1 MRRGPGRSNFG
12 GPAFVA
18 RRAGRFFSLLDDRLG
33 LRTEGYSPALV
44 GKIEYAGGQCPFDQ
58 AAEMLGRLS
67 ELSISGMHVQRITER
82 LGRERAE
89 ERDRQVEQF
98 QTGRLSAAHV
108 EPPAVVAVHVDAG
121 KTQVRCDGGG
131 RGVHDPQWADTK
143 VACFET
149 YAPKLDDGDPQPEPP
164 AAFLDRPTVMRLCQE
179 IKQVRNDPS
188 TRPTEKPPKA
198 KEKAKEKKEK
208 KEGRA
213 EESAVEKVG
222 RQTRRRRLL
231 RTAVATMQS
240 VIGFA
245 AMVGAEAQRRGFY
258 RATCGAFIGDGGN
271 WIGPMG
277 QELFPGWAQVLDFI
291 HLLVHLYQA
300 ACAASAGRAERAWR
314 LYERLLRAA
323 WAGQAQTV
331 LELLREQSERIG
343 LPPAAARPDDPRKI
357 VAGTLAYVGQNAG
370 RMDYPRYRRLGLP
383 VTSAAVESLV
393 KQFNQRIKGSEK
405 FWLQGGVEAV
415 LQVRAAYLSEDGR
428 ADDFHARRPRGHAVG
443 QHRLPAAA

>member
-1 MRRGPGRSNFG
+1 M
-12 GPAFVA
+12 
-18 RRAGRFFSLLDDRLG
+18 
-33 LRTEGYSPALV
+33 RTEGYSPALV
-44 GKIEYAGGQCPFDQ
+44 GKIEYAGGQCPFGQ
-58 AAEMLGRLS
+58 AAAMLGRLS
-67 ELSISGMHVQRITER
+67 GLSISGMHVQRITER
-82 LGRERAE
+82 LGRERAA

-98 QTGRLSAAHV
+98 QAGGLSAAHV

-121 KTQVRCDGGG
+121 KTQVRGDDGG

-143 VACFET
+143 VACLET
-149 YAPKLDDGDPQPEPP
+149 YAPKLDDIDPQPEPP
-164 AAFLDRPTVMRLCQE
+164 EAFLDRPTVMRLCQE
-179 IKQVRNDPS
+179 IKQVRNDSS
-188 TRPTEKPPKA
+188 TRPTEKPPPAKA
-198 KEKAKEKKEK
+198 KEKQKAKVNTKVRTKTKAKEKNKQKEQA
-208 KEGRA
+208 GRPQ
-213 EESAVEKVG
+213 ESAVEHVG

-258 RATCGAFIGDGGN
+258 RATCGAFVGDGGN
-271 WIGPMG
+271 WIGPLG
-277 QELFPGWAQVLDFI
+277 EAQFPGWAQVLDFI

-300 ACAASAGRAERAWR
+300 ACAAYPGRAELAWR
-314 LYERLLRAA
+314 LYERLVRAA

-331 LELLREQSERIG
+331 LELLREQSARIG
-343 LPPAAARPDDPRKI
+343 LPPAEARPDDPRKI
-357 VAGTLAYVGQNAG
+357 VAGALVYVGQNAG
-370 RMDYPRYRRLGLP
+370 RMDYSRYRRLGLP

-405 FWLQGGVEAV
+405 FWLDGGVEAV

-443 QHRLPAAA
+443 QNRLPAAA

>member
-1 MRRGPGRSNFG
+1 
-12 GPAFVA
+12 
-18 RRAGRFFSLLDDRLG
+18 

-44 GKIEYAGGQCPFDQ
+44 GKIEYAGGQCAFEQ

-98 QTGRLSAAHV
+98 QAGRLSAAHV

-121 KTQVRCDGGG
+121 KTQVRRDDGG

-149 YAPKLDDGDPQPEPP
+149 YAPKLDDSDPQPEPP
-164 AAFLDRPTVMRLCQE
+164 EAFLDRPTVMRLCQE

-188 TRPTEKPPKA
+188 TRPTEEPPKA
-198 KEKAKEKKEK
+198 KAKEKKTAKAKVKTKVRTKTKAKEK
-208 KEGRA
+208 KKQKEKAGGPQ
-213 EESAVEKVG
+213 ESAVEQVG

-258 RATCGAFIGDGGN
+258 RARCGAFVGDGGN

-277 QELFPGWAQVLDFI
+277 EAQFPGWAQVLDFI

-300 ACAASAGRAERAWR
+300 ACAAYPGRAELAWR
-314 LYERLLRAA
+314 LYERLLRTA
-323 WAGQAQTV
+323 WAGQVQTV
-331 LELLREQSERIG
+331 IKLLREQSERIG
-343 LPPAAARPDDPRKI
+343 LPPAEARPDDPRKI
-357 VAGTLAYVGQNAG
+357 VAGTLSYVGQNAG

-405 FWLQGGVEAV
+405 FWLGGGVEAV

-428 ADDFHARRPRGHAVG
+428 ADDFHARRPPGHAVG
-443 QHRLPAAA
+443 QNRLPAAA